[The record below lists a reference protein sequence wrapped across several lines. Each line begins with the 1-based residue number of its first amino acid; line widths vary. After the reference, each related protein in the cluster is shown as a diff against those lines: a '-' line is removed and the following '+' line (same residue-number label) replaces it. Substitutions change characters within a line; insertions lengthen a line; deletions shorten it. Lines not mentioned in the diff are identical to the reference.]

1 MASQEAVDM
10 TEWPVI
16 RPAECPD
23 CPPVDILAQRQHV
36 WIARPTL
43 EAFDQEQSIAPVHH
57 WTIWSHSNRAARSR
71 SSATPSAATSL
82 SMSLLFMRGD
92 GGAGRSSAA
101 RRRRLMW
108 RSRNSLLKSE
118 LFRL

>member
-23 CPPVDILAQRQHV
+23 CPPVDICPVDILAQRQHV

-43 EAFDQEQSIAPVHH
+43 EAFDQEWLGLVGTRRERP
-57 WTIWSHSNRAARSR
+57 T
-71 SSATPSAATSL
+71 
-82 SMSLLFMRGD
+82 
-92 GGAGRSSAA
+92 GAFLQGLAD
-101 RRRRLMW
+101 
-108 RSRNSLLKSE
+108 SE
-118 LFRL
+118 D